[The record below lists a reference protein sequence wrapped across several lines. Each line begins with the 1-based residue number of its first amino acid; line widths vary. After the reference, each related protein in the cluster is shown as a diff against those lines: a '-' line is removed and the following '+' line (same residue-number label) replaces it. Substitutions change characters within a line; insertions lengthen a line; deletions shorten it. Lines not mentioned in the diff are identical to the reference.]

1 MTAQK
6 FVTDQTDNPQ
16 TASAGDVELEQ
27 TSAVINRSIDR
38 CRMLLADC
46 RTVLAANSNEP
57 VTGRDEPTG

>member
-1 MTAQK
+1 MTAVN
-6 FVTDQTDNPQ
+6 FVTDQTDSPQ
-16 TASAGDVELEQ
+16 TTSLDAVELEQ
-27 TSAVINRSIDR
+27 TSATINRSIDR

>member
-1 MTAQK
+1 MTALK

-16 TASAGDVELEQ
+16 SVPLDGIEIEQ